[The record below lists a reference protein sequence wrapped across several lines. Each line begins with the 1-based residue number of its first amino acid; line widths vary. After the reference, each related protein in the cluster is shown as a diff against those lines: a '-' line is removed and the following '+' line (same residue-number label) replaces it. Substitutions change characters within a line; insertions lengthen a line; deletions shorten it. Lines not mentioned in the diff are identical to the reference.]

1 MLEDESASTS
11 HQARSAVADAIKTI
25 VANKVHSCHG
35 KRRDIV
41 NLCPGWGLS
50 MSLNNEPE
58 RMMILPR
65 LTTDVQ
71 DKIVSSG
78 QPDMRCRSRP
88 KQPEEKA
95 AFGQKI
101 VGELPAYLHW
111 LENEFE
117 IPVEWRSS
125 RFGVKEFQNPQLL
138 ESLDE
143 LSPATILLELIDQL

>member
-1 MLEDESASTS
+1 MLEDESGSTS
-11 HQARSAVADAIKTI
+11 HQARSALADAIKTI

-65 LTTDVQ
+65 LTADVQ
-71 DKIVSSG
+71 DKISILRATRYAMPVATET
-78 QPDMRCRSRP
+78 
-88 KQPEEKA
+88 PEEKA

-101 VGELPAYLHW
+101 VGELPAHLHW